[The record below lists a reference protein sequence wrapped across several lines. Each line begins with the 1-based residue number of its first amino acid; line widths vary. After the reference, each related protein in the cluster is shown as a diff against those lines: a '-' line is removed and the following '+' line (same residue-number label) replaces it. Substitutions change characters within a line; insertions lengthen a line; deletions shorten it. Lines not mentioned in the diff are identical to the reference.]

1 MVGKNLLFD
10 SMLATFTKNCV
21 GDSMNTPSYCIIG
34 QPLGHSLSPLFH
46 TEAFK
51 HMAYDAIFVPCPL
64 EAEAVPAFV
73 QNFRQGAHVG
83 SCVTIPHKQKVLE
96 LVDELTPRAKSV
108 GAVNTLYMEGKVLW
122 GDNTDV
128 HGFLY
133 PLLERK
139 IPSRAMVLG
148 AGGAARAVIVGL
160 KQLRSAGMNRVFIS
174 TRDMAKAEALAEEFS
189 LTAVPWEK
197 RHTIKSPWLI
207 NTTPLGMQGA
217 YEEESPFPQKFLV
230 QNVEKHSLAYD
241 IVYNPLETRFLREA
255 AAAGWAVQ
263 DGLDMFV
270 AQALEQERIWLG
282 KCADFAS
289 MRAFVLQKLGTK

>member
-1 MVGKNLLFD
+1 ME
-10 SMLATFTKNCV
+10 
-21 GDSMNTPSYCIIG
+21 TPSYCIIG

-51 HMAYDAIFVPCPL
+51 QLEYEGTFTACPL
-64 EAEAVPAFV
+64 EADQVRSFV
-73 QNFRQGAHVG
+73 QDFRQGAHVG
-83 SCVTIPHKQKVLE
+83 ACVTIPHKQAVLE

-128 HGFLY
+128 QGFLY
-133 PLLERK
+133 PLLERR
-139 IPSRAMVLG
+139 IPSRAMILG
-148 AGGAARAVIVGL
+148 AGGAARAIIVGL
-160 KQLRSAGMNRVFIS
+160 KQLRSAGMNRIFIS

-189 LTAVPWEK
+189 LTAVAWEK

-207 NTTPLGMQGA
+207 NTTPLGMQGP
-217 YEEESPFPQKFLV
+217 YEDESPFAQKHLV

-270 AQALEQERIWLG
+270 AQALEQEKIWLG
-282 KCADFAS
+282 KSADFAT
-289 MRAFVLQKLGTK
+289 MRAFVLQKLAAK